1 MIFSRVTSHVNTFA
15 LVASVPSA
23 PNISLPMADHNALLA
38 GDELLGVQLNYQWR
52 RVMVHLAENMLD
64 RRIYD
69 GTEIEID
76 AAIQQVHALLSDMYT
91 LERTDVD
98 YLGALVGLTSN
109 LAFGTAGV
117 DVGFTNDAIKPLH
130 DVGGFWDS
138 GNPKELKVPVG
149 GAGYYFCFGHIRT
162 GSALEGAV
170 LRLYDGMFVQF
181 GRAQMRVGQILT
193 IHVNAALFFDE
204 GDKLF
209 LHAKTLAGTRTIQA
223 GGDFFVGATLGMYR
237 VGLVP

>member
-1 MIFSRVTSHVNTFA
+1 MTFSRGTSPVNTFA
-15 LVASVPSA
+15 LVASALSA
-23 PNISLPMADHNALLA
+23 PNISLPMADHNAPLV
-38 GDELLGVQLNYQWR
+38 GDELFGLQLNYQWR
-52 RVMVHLAENMLD
+52 RVLVHLAENMLD

-76 AAIQQVHALLSDMYT
+76 TAVQQVQALISDMYT
-91 LERTDVD
+91 PETTGMD
-98 YLGALVGLTSN
+98 YLGALVGLTTN
-109 LAFGTAGV
+109 QAVGTAGV
-117 DVGFTNDAIKPLH
+117 TISFNNNAIIPLH

-149 GAGYYFCFGHIRT
+149 GAGYYFCFGHIRVGAAT
-162 GSALEGAV
+162 EGIV
-170 LRLYDGMFVQF
+170 LRLFDGMFVQF
-181 GRAQMRVGQILT
+181 GRAQKRIGNAQT